1 MDSGANFLS
10 AQTAATG
17 TNWATFPAYPCSM
30 LHVLNNSGAAVH
42 LRRKGETAAG
52 RVLLLKDG
60 QAWSVRSL
68 TNADQV
74 EVRREDTSNTQ
85 VTIHGEAE

>member
-1 MDSGANFLS
+1 MDSGPNFLS

-17 TNWATFPAYPCSM
+17 TNWTSFPAYVCSM
-30 LHVLNNSGAAVH
+30 LHVLNNSGTSVH
-42 LRRKGETAAG
+42 LRRKGETDAS
-52 RVLLLKDG
+52 RVFLLKDG

-74 EVRREDTSNTQ
+74 EFRRKDTSNTQ
-85 VTIHGEAE
+85 VTLQAEAE